1 MDRAAF
7 LDFTVEIIR
16 QSDTAKEFEILPR
29 RWVVDRTF
37 GWMIRR
43 RQPVKDYE
51 QRIDVAKA
59 MIHIAKRNL
68 LLRRNA
74 HQRISKKDSNRSLT
88 QT

>member
-1 MDRAAF
+1 MDGAAF

-29 RWVVDRTF
+29 RWVVDRTL

-59 MIHIAKRNL
+59 MIHIATRNL

-74 HQRISKKDSNRSLT
+74 HQRISKKDSNRVLT